1 MTVWKILLPV
11 TLLGLAACAPASPA
25 PVPALS
31 SPTVAAATATRV
43 PAPAAAGETATPEA
57 VPQTQTLQNAEIGY
71 RLTYDPQAFT
81 PEMPGL
87 LPNEVSGLRLT
98 APLGHTLE
106 SAYVLVTLEPTTNWH
121 ACLDT
126 PPASDA
132 GALESVP
139 LGDRRVNGEGYRGYD
154 VTVPVFVD
162 STFFDRQFR
171 AYHMA
176 TSRCVT
182 VHLLLH
188 ADRPADGVSEDDKQ
202 AAWARLMEVFLTMT
216 WTE

>member
-1 MTVWKILLPV
+1 M
-11 TLLGLAACAPASPA
+11 
-25 PVPALS
+25 
-31 SPTVAAATATRV
+31 AAATAV
-43 PAPAAAGETATPEA
+43 PASPTMAIVATATPNT
-57 VPQTQTLQNAEIGY
+57 PPPTQTLQNAVIGY
-71 RLTYDPQAFT
+71 RLTYDSQAFT
-81 PEMPGL
+81 PEMPGV

-98 APLGHTLE
+98 APLGSTLE
-106 SAYVLVTLEPTTNWH
+106 SAYLLVTLEPTTNWH
-121 ACLDT
+121 ECLDT

-176 TSRCVT
+176 TNRCVT

-202 AAWARLMEVFLTMT
+202 AVWERLMGVFLSMT
-216 WTE
+216 WMQ